1 MLNEGRTGNTQLV
14 YGSYKKESNPKDK
27 NRFWEDKQLYA
38 TTSRSLSHYFRRSLQ
53 ALLPGGTCPLRCHK
67 SWAAPSSPDRV
78 PGAGRERWTPGR
90 ARSHGQA
97 GPLFFS
103 CAITRGKGVKN
114 NDLAGAGGGRFKSSA
129 WRWRARVSAGRA
141 AAIEG
146 KGRGKIPFCRKCCW
160 GCWQK
165 GLSRCY

>member
-1 MLNEGRTGNTQLV
+1 MG
-14 YGSYKKESNPKDK
+14 
-27 NRFWEDKQLYA
+27 
-38 TTSRSLSHYFRRSLQ
+38 SRSRKILFLSHTSGKSRWQ
-53 ALLPGGTCPLRCHK
+53 AALLPGGTCPLRCQK

-78 PGAGRERWTPGR
+78 PGAGRERWTPGG

-129 WRWRARVSAGRA
+129 WRWRARVSAGRVA
-141 AAIEG
+141 TIEG

-160 GCWQK
+160 VAGRKACPGVTELNPQ
-165 GLSRCY
+165 GQDLGVRVQPGS